1 MVPQLFHY
9 FQDPTAIE
17 TYNNLFDNL
26 MVKMEIC
33 VNLGGQ
39 SVQYGKD
46 GEAKH
51 SACEG

>member
-1 MVPQLFHY
+1 MVPELFHD

-46 GEAKH
+46 DEAKH